1 MVGMLRGMDNSTIKS
16 MMSMQGMNLSDEQ
29 IEMMK
34 NVNPQM
40 LQMAKKN
47 QVQINPAGINT
58 NMTNQSIPNNSLS
71 NDSVASTVPNRNI
84 SNNNPID
91 QTNAFPN
98 LNNMDMNGMFKMIQ
112 DNPQIM
118 NMMGPQMAN
127 MFGGNGGNQ
136 QVMMNSMQNILW
148 LISLP
153 QRIKAF
159 ITSPRGIL
167 FISIVL
173 ILIIAYFYNR

>member
-1 MVGMLRGMDNSTIKS
+1 MLKGIDNSTIKS

-40 LQMAKKN
+40 LQMAKKSK
-47 QVQINPAGINT
+47 INFDPSSATTNRNNT
-58 NMTNQSIPNNSLS
+58 IPNYSFPNTSIPS
-71 NDSVASTVPNRNI
+71 DVTERNI
-84 SNNNPID
+84 PNSNTVEP
-91 QTNAFPN
+91 TSTFPN
-98 LNNMDMNGMFKMIQ
+98 LNSMDVNGMFKMIQ
-112 DNPQIM
+112 DNPQLM

-127 MFGGNGGNQ
+127 MFGANGGNQ
-136 QVMMNSMQNILW
+136 DVLMNSMQNILW
-148 LISLP
+148 LMSLP

-159 ITSPRGIL
+159 LKSSRGII